1 MLSRLNEPLCR
12 SLNLYLCFFLL
23 YIYILIMPVE
33 CVVPLTVKRATT
45 RTMRGASTMAG
56 NQITSS
62 TTRAGFFDLAKGQRV
77 HRVYGATMRGNWVT
91 RRRLIH
97 RKKTKE
103 LVSMGCR
110 SFHFLLRSNKLVS
123 SNSINFFLS
132 EQFVFLRGERLIR
145 VNKNYFN
152 FSKQGS

>member
-123 SNSINFFLS
+123 SNSINFFFSFYPSNLY
-132 EQFVFLRGERLIR
+132 FYGER
-145 VNKNYFN
+145 
-152 FSKQGS
+152 G